1 MIEPADLTMLGKLKE
16 SIYSFVLFGMT
27 QQMQVDM
34 KAVATAI
41 VIGGVSAVGGSYLTS
56 RDNARELAVYAKAQ
70 EEFRIEMRQYMRE
83 SAIELRS
90 LNDRVTRQEIMTGMS
105 GMSGNNGQPS
115 GMSGM
120 NNGKR

>member
-1 MIEPADLTMLGKLKE
+1 MIEPADLTVLGKIKE
-16 SIYSFVLFGMT
+16 SIYSFALFGMT

-41 VIGGVSAVGGSYLTS
+41 VIGGVSAVGGSYLTA

-83 SAIELRS
+83 STIEMRS
-90 LNDRVTRQEIMTGMS
+90 LNDRLTRQEIMS
-105 GMSGNNGQPS
+105 GMSGNNGQHQS
-115 GMSGM
+115 ATNG
-120 NNGKR
+120 GKR

>member
-1 MIEPADLTMLGKLKE
+1 MIDPTDATMLTKLKDAF
-16 SIYSFVLFGMT
+16 SSLVMFGMT

-56 RDNARELAVYAKAQ
+56 RDNARELAAYAKAQ

-83 SAIELRS
+83 QTIEVRS
-90 LNDRVTRQEIMTGMS
+90 LADRVTRQEIMAS
-105 GMSGNNGQPS
+105 AIYAPNG
-115 GMSGM
+115 GLGIDGM
-120 NNGKR
+120 NGNGRRK

>member
-1 MIEPADLTMLGKLKE
+1 MLAKMKDA
-16 SIYSFVLFGMT
+16 IYSFAMFGMT

-34 KAVATAI
+34 KAALTAI

-56 RDNARELAVYAKAQ
+56 RDNARELAAYAKAQ

-83 SAIELRS
+83 NSVEIRS
-90 LNDRVTRQEIMTGMS
+90 LNDRMTRQEIMTGVGGS
-105 GMSGNNGQPS
+105 NGQQL
-115 GMSGM
+115 GI

>member
-1 MIEPADLTMLGKLKE
+1 VIEQADHAYLARLKDA
-16 SIYSFVLFGMT
+16 IYSFALFGMT

-41 VIGGVSAVGGSYLTS
+41 VIGGVSAVGGSYLTA

-83 SAIELRS
+83 SAIEMRS
-90 LNDRVTRQEIMTGMS
+90 MNDRLTRQEIMTGMS
-105 GMSGNNGQPS
+105 GNNGQQ
-115 GMSGM
+115 SGM